1 MIAGLAA
8 GTKLYKYKLIR
19 KIGGGHFGEV
29 WIAWDDTVGREVAV
43 KILDES
49 MASVATTLEE
59 ARVGNRLNHKN
70 VLKIHYADVVSHGAG
85 KLVMIAMDLQAK
97 GSVQSLLNAEE
108 FVASPK
114 AIAITIDVL
123 KGLEYLHE
131 QTILHNDIKPSNIL
145 LGNDGNFLLT
155 DYGISC
161 MCTGGSAVQAP
172 TSYILHR
179 APETAATG
187 TISFSSDIY
196 QVGMTLFR
204 LSNGAGILDQRRK
217 TLGDAKFN
225 ALKATGNMPSDNDFA
240 DFVDLRIKRVIQKAI
255 APAPGDR
262 YQTALEMR
270 RALERIPVQGFWDVD
285 PNGRY
290 VGTSGQNR
298 YSYKEDRH
306 GQAHSLTAFKENI
319 RTGRKTRVTAHCH
332 ASLTASDLTKLKRKF
347 IRAVVKGRP

>member
-8 GTKLYKYKLIR
+8 GINLYKYKLIR

-43 KILDES
+43 KILDGS
-49 MASVATTLEE
+49 MATVAATLEE
-59 ARVGNRLNHKN
+59 ARLGNRLNHRN
-70 VLKIHYADVVSHGAG
+70 VVKIHYADVVSHSGG
-85 KLVMIAMDLQAK
+85 QLVMIAMDLQSR
-97 GSVQSLLNAEE
+97 GSVQSLLNAAE
-108 FVASPK
+108 FVPSPK

-131 QTILHNDIKPSNIL
+131 QGLLHNDIKPSNIL
-145 LGNDGNFLLT
+145 LGNDGDFLLA

-161 MCTGGSAVQAP
+161 VCTGGSAVPAP

-187 TISFSSDIY
+187 TISFLSDIY

-204 LSNGAGILDQRRK
+204 LSNGVGILDQRRSN
-217 TLGDAKFN
+217 LGDATFN
-225 ALKATGNMPSDNDFA
+225 ALKAAGNMPADSDFA
-240 DFVDLRIKRVIQKAI
+240 DFVDLRIKRVTQKAI
-255 APAPGDR
+255 APAPNDR
-262 YQTALEMR
+262 YQSALEMR

-290 VGTSGQNR
+290 VGTSGPNR
-298 YSYKEDRH
+298 YSYKEDRD
-306 GQAHSLTAFKENI
+306 GLAHTLTAFKENM

-332 ASLTASDLTKLKRKF
+332 ASLSASDLTKVKRKF